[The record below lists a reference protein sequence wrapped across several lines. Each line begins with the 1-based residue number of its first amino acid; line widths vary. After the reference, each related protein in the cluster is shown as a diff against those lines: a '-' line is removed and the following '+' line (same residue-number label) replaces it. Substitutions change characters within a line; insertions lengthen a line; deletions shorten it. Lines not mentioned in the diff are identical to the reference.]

1 MRKNHSHEI
10 HFKIKFKNVFSCH
23 HINDNLNELYS
34 VIINFYLSFHFT
46 LLNLCMTNIICQ
58 KHYAD
63 LFFTCK
69 KNFLLIRVY

>member
-46 LLNLCMTNIICQ
+46 LLN
-58 KHYAD
+58 
-63 LFFTCK
+63 
-69 KNFLLIRVY
+69 